1 MKKQAEKQ
9 KKFLT
14 MKRREALLFWILIL
28 PFLIL
33 FIGIKLVPLAEGL
46 YLSFTNYT
54 GYNYDRL
61 SWAALRNYKEV
72 LADKKAMSA
81 LKQTFVIGFITVPIS
96 MIIGLGSAVL
106 LNRAKKGLGVF
117 RTIIYI
123 PAIIPAATAGLIW
136 KGIFSTDTGVLNYLL
151 NLLGFHKINWLGYD
165 YIFLSLIIMMT
176 WSSTGTLLTNL
187 AALQRVPETLYEAAQ
202 LDGAGSLKQFT
213 KITLPMISP
222 ILFFNLILGIIG
234 SLQLYG
240 QPVLLTSGTGGVLS
254 VPLKPVYTYMV
265 HAYQQLLAYGRF
277 GYGLAMIWVLV
288 ILINLLTFLF
298 MKTQKYWVFYD

>member
-1 MKKQAEKQ
+1 
-9 KKFLT
+9 

-106 LNRAKKGLGVF
+106 LNRAKKCLGVF

-136 KGIFSTDTGVLNYLL
+136 KGIFSTDTAGRCRKSEAVYEN
-151 NLLGFHKINWLGYD
+151 HPPHD
-165 YIFLSLIIMMT
+165 LS
-176 WSSTGTLLTNL
+176 
-187 AALQRVPETLYEAAQ
+187 
-202 LDGAGSLKQFT
+202 DF
-213 KITLPMISP
+213 
-222 ILFFNLILGIIG
+222 
-234 SLQLYG
+234 
-240 QPVLLTSGTGGVLS
+240 
-254 VPLKPVYTYMV
+254 
-265 HAYQQLLAYGRF
+265 
-277 GYGLAMIWVLV
+277 
-288 ILINLLTFLF
+288 
-298 MKTQKYWVFYD
+298 VF